1 MIRLLFV
8 IQVPDAS
15 DKRVMAAFFRP
26 INRFLLRFEGAE
38 FVVRVVFDDIIV
50 DGTPMWPAFW
60 ARFDVNVRH
69 AFLSHRSFW

>member
-38 FVVRVVFDDIIV
+38 FVVRVVFV
-50 DGTPMWPAFW
+50 AGLLGAL
-60 ARFDVNVRH
+60 RRK
-69 AFLSHRSFW
+69 RSPCFSLP